1 MERERVVREKVAAST
16 FSRGYLS
23 GIISSVFDGLV
34 ESGHFFDPVL
44 REVEQNFMPWL
55 KDQAAEYLSQGVIAR
70 QVVRKLVEA
79 AAKQVDS
86 DRAEATE
93 KLRLR
98 QASAAAWAKR
108 QEEAAKALEA
118 AETTRQANL
127 GNYVLNE
134 MQPRLVPEDQV
145 AAVKAE
151 IEEARAAK
159 AAAEYE
165 ELKVAAGEK
174 AKVDAEAKTAEQA
187 AALEEAKAA
196 GGDDATLPEDW
207 QPEGGAPAPI
217 DVEAAVAAAV
227 EAVVKPEPKEVT
239 IDDILGA
246 LLDKAV
252 ITKDAIMQAMAL
264 DALGEE
270 AYFRQVNAAE
280 QK

>member
-1 MERERVVREKVAAST
+1 MNHRPELVNGLLLDFPFPGTLAHLL
-16 FSRGYLS
+16 SRNCT
-23 GIISSVFDGLV
+23 SSPD
-34 ESGHFFDPVL
+34 
-44 REVEQNFMPWL
+44 QQ
-55 KDQAAEYLSQGVIAR
+55 DQAAEYLSQGVIAR

-86 DRAEATE
+86 DRAEATK

-108 QEEAAKALEA
+108 QEEAAEALAA
-118 AETTRQANL
+118 AESARQSNL
-127 GNYVLNE
+127 GHYILNE
-134 MQPRLVPEDQV
+134 MQPRFVPEEQV

-165 ELKVAAGEK
+165 ELKTAAAEK
-174 AKVDAEAKTAEQA
+174 AKADAEAKAAEQA
-187 AALEEAKAA
+187 AALEEAKNAALAAAKEA

-207 QPEGGAPAPI
+207 QPEGGAPAPV
-217 DVEAAVAAAV
+217 DAEALVAAAV

-246 LLDKAV
+246 MLDKAIV
-252 ITKDAIMQAMAL
+252 TKDAIMQAMAV

-270 AYFRQVNAAE
+270 AYFRQVSAAE